1 MTGKIGWID
10 NLRAVACL
18 MVVLIHSTTYYITAG
33 GAPGDTHWDVA
44 NILNS
49 ASRVCVPLFF
59 MISGYLFFGERSA
72 RQKHFLRIGLCIL
85 FYSVV
90 SLIYMATLTPINPL
104 NAARYFLQKPIFYHL
119 WFFYAIVVIYLL
131 SPLIHVKPVSGKYLA
146 IFIVALAVIAN
157 PNTGQVDFAGVKLL
171 PVNLYVYGDTFYYL
185 LYALVGRALGMLDI
199 PRRAALAAIPAFI
212 LCVLL
217 VAMGTKHHSLLNDN
231 FNQTFYLYGGP
242 LVFLA
247 AVSLLMAFKRY
258 LNHRVLPGFD
268 LISRHSLAIYG
279 FHAPIIHYL
288 RTHGM
293 DIPSQPVLDIFYIFS
308 AALLGSLLL
317 SMALQKIDSRRLV
330 S

>member
-1 MTGKIGWID
+1 MTGKIGWVD
-10 NLRAVACL
+10 NLRAVACV

-33 GAPGDTHWDVA
+33 GAPGDSHWDVA

-72 RQKHFLRIGLCIL
+72 RKKHFLRIGLCIL
-85 FYSVV
+85 FYSAVT
-90 SLIYMATLTPINPL
+90 LIYIVIFTPINPL
-104 NAARYFLQKPIFYHL
+104 NAARQFLQKPIFYHL
-119 WFFYAIVVIYLL
+119 WFFYAIVAIYLF
-131 SPLIHVKPVSGKYLA
+131 SPLINVKPVSGRYLA
-146 IFIVALAVIAN
+146 IFIVLLAVVAN
-157 PNTGQVDFAGVKLL
+157 PNTGRVEFSGVKLL
-171 PVNLYVYGDTFYYL
+171 PVNLYIYGDTFYYL
-185 LYALVGRALGMLDI
+185 LYAVVGRALGMLDI
-199 PRRAALAAIPAFI
+199 PRRVALAALPVFI

-217 VAMGTKHHSLLNDN
+217 VAMGTRHHTLLNDN

-247 AVSLLMAFKRY
+247 AVSLFTVFKSY
-258 LNHRVLPGFD
+258 LNQQALPGLA

-279 FHAPIIHYL
+279 FHALIIHYL

-293 DIPSQPVLDIFYIFS
+293 DMPSRPVLDIFYIFG
-308 AALLGSLLL
+308 AALLGGLLL
-317 SMALQKIDSRRLV
+317 SMALQSIDSRRLV